1 MKANPQEIAWEVKK
15 YLQSNGITMS
25 EAARKMGCTQQAV
38 SNQLSGRPM
47 GENVARR
54 WASAFGMNPLYLMAG
69 EGMLIDLMEEGA
81 KAETLLVIPTGARAG
96 TLGDFEESV
105 SEYECERIVSPV
117 RGADYAML
125 ITGDSMSPE
134 YPSGAQIIIKKVNE
148 QAFIEWGKVYVLDT
162 DNGAIVKQVR
172 KTSDPEVVEC
182 VSLNPAY
189 QPFEVPV
196 KYIRGW
202 YRVLMVLS
210 LK

>member
-1 MKANPQEIAWEVKK
+1 MEDKRQYLQRIYALSVAKGLCRTQKEFAALLGTDHTNLSAAMNANPRALTGRFISRVREFAGANGLEDGLPQESI
-15 YLQSNGITMS
+15 
-25 EAARKMGCTQQAV
+25 
-38 SNQLSGRPM
+38 
-47 GENVARR
+47 
-54 WASAFGMNPLYLMAG
+54 
-69 EGMLIDLMEEGA
+69 
-81 KAETLLVIPTGARAG
+81 LVIPTGARGG
-96 TLGDFEESV
+96 TLGDFAESV

-134 YPSGAQIIIKKVNE
+134 YPSGAQIIIKRVNE

>member
-1 MKANPQEIAWEVKK
+1 MDKRQKLQSIFDSLREKGVVTNKKQFAALLGVNYSGIVSALKGDQK
-15 YLQSNGITMS
+15 YLTDS
-25 EAARKMGCTQQAV
+25 
-38 SNQLSGRPM
+38 L
-47 GENVARR
+47 VAK
-54 WASAFGMNPLYLMAG
+54 ASALQETPATQEAG
-69 EGMLIDLMEEGA
+69 EP
-81 KAETLLVIPTGARAG
+81 LLVIPTGARAG
-96 TLGDFEESV
+96 TLGDFAESV
-105 SEYECERIVSPV
+105 AAYDCEKMVSPV

-134 YPSGAQIIIKKVNE
+134 YPSGSQIIIKKINE
-148 QAFIEWGKVYVLDT
+148 NAFIEWGKVYVLDT